1 MKPEISRRMAQVHMP
16 PIHPIMNRVREMKES
31 GKRIYSMAQAVPWYR
46 PPQEAIEALK
56 LEMNSRAFHLYSPDP
71 GLLSARIALA
81 GDFHCRRCLEVNPA
95 TELHLTC
102 GASQAF
108 AGALMAVADPGDRA
122 IVLEPFYF
130 DHVFA
135 VQFSNLVLDT
145 IPMIES
151 EGWAIPWGL
160 LEEKIPGAKVLI
172 LVNPGNPTGAVLT
185 EEEIRRIVKL
195 TGENGCALIIDETYE
210 RFNFTG
216 SSFHPW
222 METKEE
228 HVITLGSFSK
238 SFSLSGWRL
247 GYLFGADYILQEAL
261 KVQDSVV
268 ICAPTPAQILLEKCL
283 LIEGFVEKHSAGVK
297 HRLQLCRKAMNES
310 VGIEWREALGGFF
323 TLAKTPSGMNTYA
336 LANYL
341 INRYAI
347 ATIPGDAFGES
358 GRQHLRFSFGC
369 LSDEDIVPAM
379 TALASVNLS
388 EVSLSPEFCKES
400 WLP

>member
-1 MKPEISRRMAQVHMP
+1 MAQIHMP
-16 PIHPIMNRVREMKES
+16 PIHAIMNRVREMRAS
-31 GKRIYSMAQAVPWYR
+31 GKEIFSMAQAVPWYG
-46 PPQEAIEALK
+46 PPGEAVEALK
-56 LEMNSRAFHLYSPDP
+56 IELGNKASHLYSPDP
-71 GLLSARIALA
+71 GLLSARTALA
-81 GDFHCRRCLEVNPA
+81 QDFHNRRGISADPA

-122 IVLEPFYF
+122 IVLEPYYF

-135 VQFSNLVLDT
+135 VQFASLALDS

-151 EGWAIPWGL
+151 EGWRMPWKE
-160 LEEKIPGAKVLI
+160 LEERIPGAKAMV
-172 LVNPGNPTGAVLT
+172 LVNPGNPTGSALS
-185 EEEIRRIVKL
+185 EEELRRIVKL
-195 TGENGCALIIDETYE
+195 TGENGCSLIIDETYE

-247 GYLFGADYILQEAL
+247 GYLFGADYILEEAL

-268 ICAPTPAQILLEKCL
+268 ICPPTPAQILLEKCL
-283 LIEGFVEKHSAGVK
+283 CLDGWVEKRAAEVEQ
-297 HRLQLCRKAMNES
+297 RLHLCRSAMNKS
-310 VGIEWREALGGFF
+310 TGLHWREAGGGFF
-323 TLAKTPSGMNTYA
+323 TLAETPYGIDTYA
-336 LANYL
+336 LAEHL

-347 ATIPGDAFGES
+347 ATIPGDAFGET
-358 GRQHLRFSFGC
+358 GKHHLRFSFGC
-369 LSDEDIVPAM
+369 LSDNELIPAM
-379 TALASVNLS
+379 EALASVNLS
-388 EVSLSPEFCKES
+388 DGLF
-400 WLP
+400 